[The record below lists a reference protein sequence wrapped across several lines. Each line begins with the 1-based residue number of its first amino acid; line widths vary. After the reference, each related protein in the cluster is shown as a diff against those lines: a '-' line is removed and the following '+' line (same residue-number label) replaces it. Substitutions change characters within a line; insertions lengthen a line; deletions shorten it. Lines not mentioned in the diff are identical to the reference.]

1 MITINGVQKVI
12 ETHDNDQDGDGDGA
26 NTKIYLAPTTGIQV
40 SVPGDDADNWASRAN
55 GFGRPPALIPAAA
68 GETSAGTEIPLSD
81 VSFGGFDKVLRCTGW
96 RMDTS
101 IFDPELAP
109 IFEYADD
116 IYPTMESPFSVE
128 YTGVDAGGN
137 ETVAYAP
144 TSHWEHPTVPGL
156 YFAGALMRPSEA
168 GADAGAEGWSIA
180 SLRHRV
186 KALHRILELRN
197 HGMCDPDEQLA
208 WGDRHDARVKTEGC
222 IGWEIPGVLGM
233 PWPVHEV
240 AFLGALSLCWHSGP
254 HSTQQRVLP
263 KHLGWCRP
271 GKGNSQED
279 CGARGEWIAQLLLS
293 RVNEMAGPWLA
304 PAELYDV
311 YRLSTNDGVIQR
323 LEEVPAVRRQ
333 AIHSRRPA
341 LAGCRPWPIRRS
353 HAVEADT
360 PCSPTRQVYIPE
372 LMSRVNQSV
381 WRVHHGN
388 FTLGQFWTVGYEAS
402 ADTPQLHP
410 VWRFNCWDDTS
421 CAAANQEAYHM
432 APDAHGVWD
441 QPQHARAL
449 GREFFGP
456 KLVWEWTEEEL
467 EENAREVE
475 RNRKKAEEKKRQR
488 EEKKRAKDQVE
499 HARWAE
505 REGERLIQM
514 EDYGADTLSKQ
525 DLSARTWGSICAAC
539 KSECNC
545 LPPRP
550 LAW

>member
-1 MITINGVQKVI
+1 MHECVVCRRKEIQKPQVITINGVQKVI
-12 ETHDNDQDGDGDGA
+12 ETHDNDEDGGGDGA
-26 NTKIYLAPTTGIQV
+26 NTKVYLTPTTGIQV
-40 SVPGDDADNWASRAN
+40 SVPGDDADDWASRAN

-168 GADAGAEGWSIA
+168 GADASAEGWSIA

-240 AFLGALSLCWHSGP
+240 AFLGTLLSADTC
-254 HSTQQRVLP
+254 QQTVSVFAQHTATCSECSP
-263 KHLGWCRP
+263 KHLVVVR
-271 GKGNSQED
+271 E
-279 CGARGEWIAQLLLS
+279 RQLTGGLRRAG
-293 RVNEMAGPWLA
+293 RVDRAA
-304 PAELYDV
+304 TAEP
-311 YRLSTNDGVIQR
+311 RQRDGR
-323 LEEVPAVRRQ
+323 
-333 AIHSRRPA
+333 A
-341 LAGCRPWPIRRS
+341 LARAG
-353 HAVEADT
+353 
-360 PCSPTRQVYIPE
+360 
-372 LMSRVNQSV
+372 
-381 WRVHHGN
+381 
-388 FTLGQFWTVGYEAS
+388 
-402 ADTPQLHP
+402 
-410 VWRFNCWDDTS
+410 
-421 CAAANQEAYHM
+421 
-432 APDAHGVWD
+432 
-441 QPQHARAL
+441 RAL
-449 GREFFGP
+449 
-456 KLVWEWTEEEL
+456 
-467 EENAREVE
+467 
-475 RNRKKAEEKKRQR
+475 
-488 EEKKRAKDQVE
+488 
-499 HARWAE
+499 
-505 REGERLIQM
+505 
-514 EDYGADTLSKQ
+514 
-525 DLSARTWGSICAAC
+525 
-539 KSECNC
+539 
-545 LPPRP
+545 
-550 LAW
+550 